1 MKKIL
6 TFLLLAVLL
15 CIPLTTQAAVEDPA
29 IIFEDPAR
37 PQYIIF
43 EDPARPQYVIF
54 EDPAR
59 PQYVIFEDPAKP
71 QYKILEDPAIIL

>member
-1 MKKIL
+1 MLEYNKEVLQMKKIL

-29 IIFEDPAR
+29 IILEDPAR
-37 PQYIIF
+37 
-43 EDPARPQYVIF
+43 
-54 EDPAR
+54 
-59 PQYVIFEDPAKP
+59 P

>member
-37 PQYIIF
+37 PQYII
-43 EDPARPQYVIF
+43 
-54 EDPAR
+54 
-59 PQYVIFEDPAKP
+59 
-71 QYKILEDPAIIL
+71 LEDPAIIL